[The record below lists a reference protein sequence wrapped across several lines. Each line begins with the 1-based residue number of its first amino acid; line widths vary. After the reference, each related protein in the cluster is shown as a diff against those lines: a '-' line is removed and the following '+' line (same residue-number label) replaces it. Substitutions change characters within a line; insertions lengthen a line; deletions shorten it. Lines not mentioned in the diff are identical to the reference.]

1 MFSKHKAN
9 TLLIQEPEHTGICCS
24 ACDPLDA
31 MGKRLED
38 KGFLRKKQAGIVVI
52 WIKTLGCIL
61 PSQTR
66 SGQYL
71 RPQVQGRTHTY
82 QGYWL
87 LSVSYFGADGDNICS
102 FL

>member
-9 TLLIQEPEHTGICCS
+9 TLLIQEPERTGICCS
-24 ACDPLDA
+24 ACDPLED
-31 MGKRLED
+31 MGKWLED

-61 PSQTR
+61 PLKTG

-71 RPQVQGRTHTY
+71 GPPVQGRTHTH

-87 LSVSYFGADGDNICS
+87 LSAFYFGADGDNICS
-102 FL
+102 VL